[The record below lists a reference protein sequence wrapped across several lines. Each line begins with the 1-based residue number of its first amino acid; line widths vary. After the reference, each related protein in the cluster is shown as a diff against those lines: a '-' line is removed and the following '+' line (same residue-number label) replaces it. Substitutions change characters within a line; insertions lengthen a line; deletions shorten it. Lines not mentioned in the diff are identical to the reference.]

1 MNIGVDRPDEV
12 ALLTAIENSI
22 DDIATGKMTAIE
34 VIGVLEMAKL
44 KIYQD
49 NILIS
54 TLEAME

>member
-49 NILIS
+49 NILIG